1 MAAKML
7 QLTFS
12 RGLALERNSVKTH
25 VFSDTLQEKQ
35 PKKQMRTEVNSKQMQ
50 TDVNRCIQMYIQ
62 MHIHLFTSA
71 YGLVGF
77 FERRCKQMQTDVP
90 TSAYIWLH
98 LFTSAYTCLDRCTLM

>member
-35 PKKQMRTEVNSKQMQ
+35 PKKQMRTEVNRCKQMHTDVHTSVYICLSFGRVFERRFKKMQ
-50 TDVNRCIQMYIQ
+50 TDV
-62 MHIHLFTSA
+62 H
-71 YGLVGF
+71 
-77 FERRCKQMQTDVP
+77 
-90 TSAYIWLH
+90 TSAYICLH
-98 LFTSAYTCLDRCTLM
+98 LPMVW

>member
-35 PKKQMRTEVNSKQMQ
+35 PKKQMRTEVNRCKQMH
-50 TDVNRCIQMYIQ
+50 TDVHTSVYICL
-62 MHIHLFTSA
+62 HLFTSA

-77 FERRCKQMQTDVP
+77 LSADVNRRNRCTKQM
-90 TSAYIWLH
+90 
-98 LFTSAYTCLDRCTLM
+98 

>member
-71 YGLVGF
+71 YGLVVFLNGTSVYICLWF
-77 FERRCKQMQTDVP
+77 GRVFKRRCKQM
-90 TSAYIWLH
+90 
-98 LFTSAYTCLDRCTLM
+98 